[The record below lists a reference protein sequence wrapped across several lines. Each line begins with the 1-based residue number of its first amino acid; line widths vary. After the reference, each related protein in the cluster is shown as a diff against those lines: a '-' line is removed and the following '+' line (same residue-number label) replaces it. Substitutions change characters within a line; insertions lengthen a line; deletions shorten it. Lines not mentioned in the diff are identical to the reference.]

1 MTTDKVQLTITT
13 APSITVDAKSGLAGP
28 AGAAGA
34 TGPAGPA
41 GSNGTNGT
49 NGAAATINVGTT
61 TTLPAGS
68 SATVT
73 NVGSSSAAVFNFA
86 LPQGATGPQGPT
98 GAGGTIGFYAAFS
111 DYTDQTVQANVGQA
125 MHFSTVDESSGISL
139 VSGTQMRFL
148 NLGTYNIQWSGQ
160 FDNSSNQDQDV
171 YVWVKKNGSDVA
183 GSTGIVSVPSSH
195 GGVSGHI
202 IAGWNFVFSVAANDY
217 LELWWSATSSAVSLQ
232 TYASGTSPTR
242 PSTASLIWTAQQVMY
257 TQVGPTGP
265 TGSAAT
271 ISVGSVN
278 TGAAGSSAT
287 VTNSGTSGAAV
298 LNFSIPRGDTGLT
311 GPQGLQGPSGQW
323 DTAQIINAQTA
334 SYAIATSD
342 AGKLVTINS
351 ATTANVTIPAGL
363 SLSAGQRI
371 DIVQLGAGQV
381 SIVASGTTVSATPG
395 LKFRAQYSAVTIICL
410 ASNTY
415 VAVGD
420 LSV

>member
-28 AGAAGA
+28 AGATGPA
-34 TGPAGPA
+34 GPAGPA

-98 GAGGTIGFYAAFS
+98 GAGGAIGYYAAFS
-111 DYTDQTVQANVGQA
+111 DYTDQTVQANIAQA
-125 MHFSTVDESSGISL
+125 MRFSTVDESSGISL
-139 VSGTQMRFL
+139 INGTQMKFL
-148 NLGTYNIQWSGQ
+148 NIGTYNMQWSGQ

-171 YVWVKKNGSDVA
+171 YVWVRKNGSDVV

-217 LELWWSATSSAVSLQ
+217 FELWWSATSSSVSLQ

-257 TQVGPTGP
+257 TQIGPTGPQGP

-271 ISVGSVN
+271 ISVGSVT
-278 TGAAGSSAT
+278 TGAAGSNAT
-287 VTNSGTSGAAV
+287 VTNAGTSGAAV
-298 LNFSIPRGDTGLT
+298 FNFSIPKGDTGLT
-311 GPQGLQGPSGQW
+311 GPQGLPGQW
-323 DTAQIINAQTA
+323 DTAQVINAQTA
-334 SYAIATSD
+334 SYSIAASD
-342 AGKLVTINS
+342 AGKLVTVNS
-351 ATTANVTIPAGL
+351 ATAVNVTVPSGL
-363 SLSAGQRI
+363 SLSAGQRV

-381 SIVASGTTVSATPG
+381 TLVGSGTTINATPG

-410 ASNTY
+410 SANTY
-415 VAVGD
+415 LAVGD